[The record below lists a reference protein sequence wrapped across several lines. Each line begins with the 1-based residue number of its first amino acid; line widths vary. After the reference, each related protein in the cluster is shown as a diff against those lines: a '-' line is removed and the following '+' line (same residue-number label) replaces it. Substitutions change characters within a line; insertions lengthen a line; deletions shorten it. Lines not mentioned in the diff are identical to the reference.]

1 MTMMQFR
8 SWTGLALAVLLAATG
23 QVQASEPSSV
33 YLRCSMTPEHYAQA
47 MAAPPRPAIAY
58 NDWQKWFDSKDMYGS
73 ARVDA
78 ESLED
83 SGAKSLQE
91 VAQMWAGV
99 GGTSHYDPQTGRW
112 QFALL
117 QFTENYGEM
126 IQLLA
131 PLRSVAPY
139 CQPGS
144 DSFLLI
150 YSYIWGDGDN
160 AYLTLNKQRSRFAV
174 KPTKAQRAEAD
185 AALKV
190 LMDAASG

>member
-91 VAQMWAGV
+91 VAQMWAGA

-112 QFALL
+112 QFVLL

>member
-1 MTMMQFR
+1 MQFR
-8 SWTGLALAVLLAATG
+8 SWTGLALAALLAATG
-23 QVQASEPSSV
+23 QAQASEPSSV
-33 YLRCSMTPEHYAQA
+33 YLRCSMTPEQYAKA
-47 MAAPPRPAIAY
+47 MAAAPRPAIFY

-78 ESLED
+78 GWLPD
-83 SGAKSLQE
+83 SGARSLQE
-91 VAQMWAGV
+91 VVQMWV
-99 GGTSHYDPQTGRW
+99 GEGATSHYDPQTGRW

-160 AYLTLNKQRSRFAV
+160 AYLTLNKQRSQFAV
-174 KPTKAQRAEAD
+174 KPTQAQRAEAD

-190 LMDAASG
+190 LMDAGSQ

>member
-1 MTMMQFR
+1 MQLR
-8 SWTGLALAVLLAATG
+8 SWTGLALAALLAATG
-23 QVQASEPSSV
+23 QAQASEPSSV
-33 YLRCSMTPEHYAQA
+33 YLRCSMTPEQYAQA
-47 MAAPPRPAIAY
+47 MAAPPRPAISY

-78 ESLED
+78 EWLQD
-83 SGAKSLQE
+83 SGARSLQE
-91 VAQMWAGV
+91 VVQMWTGT
-99 GGTSHYDPQTGRW
+99 GGSSQYDPQTGRW

-117 QFTENYGEM
+117 EFTDNYGEM

-160 AYLTLNKQRSRFAV
+160 AYLTLNKQRSQFAV
-174 KPTKAQRAEAD
+174 KPTQAQRVEAD

-190 LMDAASG
+190 LMDAGSQ

>member
-91 VAQMWAGV
+91 VAQMWAGA

-190 LMDAASG
+190 LMDAVSG

>member
-1 MTMMQFR
+1 M
-8 SWTGLALAVLLAATG
+8 SSSA
-23 QVQASEPSSV
+23 PSSV
-33 YLRCSMTPEHYAQA
+33 YLRCSMTPEQYAQA
-47 MAAPPRPAIAY
+47 MAAPPRPAISY
-58 NDWQKWFDSKDMYGS
+58 SDWQKWFDSKDMYGS

-78 ESLED
+78 EWLQD
-83 SGAKSLQE
+83 SGARSLQE
-91 VAQMWAGV
+91 VVQMWTGT
-99 GGTSHYDPQTGRW
+99 GGSSQYDPQTGRW

-117 QFTENYGEM
+117 EFTDNYGEM

-160 AYLTLNKQRSRFAV
+160 AYLTLNKQHSRFAV

-190 LMDAASG
+190 LMDAGSH

>member
-1 MTMMQFR
+1 MQLR
-8 SWTGLALAVLLAATG
+8 SWTGLALAALLAATW
-23 QVQASEPSSV
+23 QAQASEPSSV
-33 YLRCSMTPEHYAQA
+33 YLRCSMSPEQYAKA
-47 MAAPPRPAIAY
+47 MAAAPRPAISY
-58 NDWQKWFDSKDMYGS
+58 SDWQKWFDSKDMYGS

-78 ESLED
+78 EWLQD
-83 SGAKSLQE
+83 SGARSLQE
-91 VAQMWAGV
+91 VVQMWAGT
-99 GGTSHYDPQTGRW
+99 GGSSQYDPQTGRW

-117 QFTENYGEM
+117 EFTDNYGEM

-160 AYLTLNKQRSRFAV
+160 AYLTLNKQRSQFAG

>member
-23 QVQASEPSSV
+23 QAQASEPSSV
-33 YLRCSMTPEHYAQA
+33 YLRCSMTPEQYAQA

-91 VAQMWAGV
+91 VAQMWAGA

>member
-1 MTMMQFR
+1 MQFR

-91 VAQMWAGV
+91 VAQMWAGA

-112 QFALL
+112 QFVLL

>member
-1 MTMMQFR
+1 MQFR
-8 SWTGLALAVLLAATG
+8 SWTGLALAALLAGGG
-23 QVQASEPSSV
+23 QAQASEPSSV
-33 YLRCSMTPEHYAQA
+33 YLRCTMTPEQYVNA
-47 MAAPPRPAIAY
+47 MAAAPRPAISY
-58 NDWQKWFDSKDMYGS
+58 SDWQKWFDSQDMYGS

-78 ESLED
+78 EWLKD
-83 SGAKSLQE
+83 SGARSLQE
-91 VAQMWAGV
+91 VVQIWAGP
-99 GGTSHYDPQTGRW
+99 GSASHYDPRTGRW

-117 QFTENYGEM
+117 EFTDNYGEM

-150 YSYIWGDGDN
+150 YSYIWKGGDN
-160 AYLTLNKQRSRFAV
+160 AYLTLNKQRSQFAG

-185 AALKV
+185 AALEM
-190 LMDAASG
+190 LMRSGLD

>member
-1 MTMMQFR
+1 MQLR
-8 SWTGLALAVLLAATG
+8 SWTGLALAALLAATV
-23 QVQASEPSSV
+23 QAQASEPSSV
-33 YLRCSMTPEHYAQA
+33 YLRCSMTPEQYAQA
-47 MAAPPRPAIAY
+47 MAAPPRPAISY
-58 NDWQKWFDSKDMYGS
+58 SDWQKWFDSKDMYGS

-78 ESLED
+78 EWLQD
-83 SGAKSLQE
+83 SGARSLQE
-91 VAQMWAGV
+91 VVQMWTGT
-99 GGTSHYDPQTGRW
+99 GGSSQYDPQTGRW

-117 QFTENYGEM
+117 EFTDNYDEM

-160 AYLTLNKQRSRFAV
+160 AYLTLNKQRSQFAV
-174 KPTKAQRAEAD
+174 KPTQAQRVEAD

-190 LMDAASG
+190 LMDAGSQ

>member
-1 MTMMQFR
+1 MQLR
-8 SWTGLALAVLLAATG
+8 SWTGLALAALLAATG
-23 QVQASEPSSV
+23 QAQASEPSSV
-33 YLRCSMTPEHYAQA
+33 YLRCSMTPEQYAQA
-47 MAAPPRPAIAY
+47 MAAPLRPAISY
-58 NDWQKWFDSKDMYGS
+58 SDWQKWFDSKDMYGS

-78 ESLED
+78 EWLQD
-83 SGAKSLQE
+83 SGARSLQE
-91 VAQMWAGV
+91 VVQMWTGT
-99 GGTSHYDPQTGRW
+99 GGSSQYDPQTGRW

-117 QFTENYGEM
+117 EFTDNYGEM

-160 AYLTLNKQRSRFAV
+160 AYLTLNKQRSQFAV
-174 KPTKAQRAEAD
+174 KPTQAQRVEAD

-190 LMDAASG
+190 LMDAGSQ

>member
-91 VAQMWAGV
+91 VAQMRAGV

>member
-1 MTMMQFR
+1 
-8 SWTGLALAVLLAATG
+8 
-23 QVQASEPSSV
+23 
-33 YLRCSMTPEHYAQA
+33 MTPEQYAKA
-47 MAAPPRPAIAY
+47 MAAAPRPAISY
-58 NDWQKWFDSKDMYGS
+58 SDWQKWFDSKDMYGS

-78 ESLED
+78 EWLQD
-83 SGAKSLQE
+83 SGARSLQE
-91 VAQMWAGV
+91 VVQMWTGT
-99 GGTSHYDPQTGRW
+99 GGSSHYDPQTGRW

-117 QFTENYGEM
+117 EFTDNYGEM

-160 AYLTLNKQRSRFAV
+160 AYLTLNKQRSQFAG
-174 KPTKAQRAEAD
+174 KPTQAQRAEAD

-190 LMDAASG
+190 LMDASSG

>member
-1 MTMMQFR
+1 MQFR
-8 SWTGLALAVLLAATG
+8 SWTGLALAALLAATG
-23 QVQASEPSSV
+23 QAQASEPSSV
-33 YLRCSMTPEHYAQA
+33 YLRCSMTPEQYAKA
-47 MAAPPRPAIAY
+47 MAAPPRPALSY

-78 ESLED
+78 QSLED

-91 VAQMWAGV
+91 VAQMWAGA

>member
-1 MTMMQFR
+1 MQLR
-8 SWTGLALAVLLAATG
+8 SWTGLALAALLAATG
-23 QVQASEPSSV
+23 QAQASEPSSV
-33 YLRCSMTPEHYAQA
+33 YLRCNMTPEQYAQA
-47 MAAPPRPAIAY
+47 MAAPPRPAISY
-58 NDWQKWFDSKDMYGS
+58 SDWQKWFDSKDMYGS

-78 ESLED
+78 EWLQD
-83 SGAKSLQE
+83 SSARSLQE
-91 VAQMWAGV
+91 VVQMWAGT
-99 GGTSHYDPQTGRW
+99 GGSSQYDPQTGRW

-117 QFTENYGEM
+117 EFTDNYGEM

-139 CQPGS
+139 CQSGS

-160 AYLTLNKQRSRFAV
+160 AYLTFNKQRSQFAG

-190 LMDAASG
+190 LMDAGSK